1 MKTKR
6 RTFWSFFTRIG
17 AGFLAFWLA
26 VMAVFTVLLSQ
37 QRAKLMLAEMESK
50 SDKLMGE
57 DTDLLLD
64 PSSYDTTDETEL
76 RRRLSKPVFMADS
89 ADPPNLQIIETAI
102 TDLKSGKVLQ
112 SNRWWLEL
120 IEGDNLYRVDMS
132 GQPREVCEA
141 VLAGAGTGESKIESL
156 PKMTFEAW
164 ADSVPGYRDDAY
176 LKSITIE
183 PTKSGT
189 WEPTGEVRTIECAYD
204 AEQVK
209 GLMLKTMSCNR
220 LVCPGPNGA
229 TTEQIAKSLSSPARQ
244 ALREW
249 AEYPSRTNSSQTVE
263 KLWLVRT
270 YRRTIRYCPFAESG
284 AVLVSYAAEGYPLK
298 ALLPVLIPV
307 WAFSLVLALF
317 CAAVLSGAQ
326 LRVWRKQERV
336 ERVRRETTAALAHEL
351 KTPLSVLSATA
362 ELLGDNLAPE
372 KQAHYL
378 GVIRQQAQRMD
389 GSVRQ
394 MLELSRLETG
404 AKALRRTAFSLAELA
419 QERLQAALPTDSTI
433 HTEFAAQGEYEVN
446 ADRALLTRALDAL
459 LENAV
464 QHTPEGGCITVHLAD
479 GVLSVTNTGDAIPTD
494 ALPRLGRRIIRPIRR
509 AAQKATD
516 WDCRSRK
523 PCSICMASP
532 AERRIPKSDRSS
544 GSDLPINNKKP
555 LERAVFALLNN
566 LFEYHGCLNAVA
578 AHQTLAAAVRCSNR
592 VQAITLLRLMVNRFF
607 QFGQVA
613 GTGAEKFFLQ
623 SNLQDNVMIVLAGCG
638 GESRG
643 IAEIHK

>member
-57 DTDLLLD
+57 DTDFLLD

-164 ADSVPGYRDDAY
+164 VDSVPGYRDDAY

-209 GLMLKTMSCNR
+209 GLTLKTMSCNR

-229 TTEQIAKSLSSPARQ
+229 TTEQIAESLSSPARQ

-372 KQAHYL
+372 KQGHYL
-378 GVIRQQAQRMD
+378 EVIWVSFSSRRSGWTAVCGRCSNCRDWRPAQRLC
-389 GSVRQ
+389 GERRSLWQNWRR
-394 MLELSRLETG
+394 SACRRL
-404 AKALRRTAFSLAELA
+404 
-419 QERLQAALPTDSTI
+419 
-433 HTEFAAQGEYEVN
+433 
-446 ADRALLTRALDAL
+446 
-459 LENAV
+459 
-464 QHTPEGGCITVHLAD
+464 C
-479 GVLSVTNTGDAIPTD
+479 
-494 ALPRLGRRIIRPIRR
+494 RPIPPSTPNLQHR
-509 AAQKATD
+509 ANT
-516 WDCRSRK
+516 RSMRTGCCSCGHWTLCSRT
-523 PCSICMASP
+523 PCSIHP
-532 AERRIPKSDRSS
+532 R
-544 GSDLPINNKKP
+544 
-555 LERAVFALLNN
+555 
-566 LFEYHGCLNAVA
+566 
-578 AHQTLAAAVRCSNR
+578 AAASRC
-592 VQAITLLRLMVNRFF
+592 T
-607 QFGQVA
+607 
-613 GTGAEKFFLQ
+613 
-623 SNLQDNVMIVLAGCG
+623 
-638 GESRG
+638 SRT
-643 IAEIHK
+643 ACSR